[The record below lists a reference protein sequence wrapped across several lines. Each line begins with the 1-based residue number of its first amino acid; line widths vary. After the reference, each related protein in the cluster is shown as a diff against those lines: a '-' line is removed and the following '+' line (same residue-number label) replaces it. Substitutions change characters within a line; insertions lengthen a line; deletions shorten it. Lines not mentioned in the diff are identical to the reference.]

1 MLTASSILQNFP
13 LVKLVFSNFLLAA
26 RNFLLGVLKLA
37 LGLGGWLDIWWV
49 GNGPGFGIG
58 KGVGTLLVFFL
69 VSSWVCN
76 VSFFNIFSF
85 GWVGFC
91 FGVGNVVLVGNVA
104 GVGIGVGVVSSCS
117 FILFVSDA
125 AAGRCFCLFLG
136 LDLVGFVGNGVGIIL
151 GVGIGNGV
159 GTFGQVGSFCCFW
172 LGFGKWVGNFGWGC
186 RLVCLFFFLLVVLM
200 TKSHTSI
207 MSL

>member
-1 MLTASSILQNFP
+1 MLTLT
-13 LVKLVFSNFLLAA
+13 
-26 RNFLLGVLKLA
+26 
-37 LGLGGWLDIWWV
+37 LGLVCWLDIWRV
-49 GNGPGFGIG
+49 GNGSGFGIG

-85 GWVGFC
+85 GWVVFC
-91 FGVGNVVLVGNVA
+91 FGVGNVVVVGNVA

-136 LDLVGFVGNGVGIIL
+136 LDLVGFVGNGIGIIL

-159 GTFGQVGSFCCFW
+159 GTFGHVDSFFCFC
-172 LGFGKWVGNFGWGC
+172 LDIGN
-186 RLVCLFFFLLVVLM
+186 
-200 TKSHTSI
+200 
-207 MSL
+207 

>member
-1 MLTASSILQNFP
+1 MLTLT
-13 LVKLVFSNFLLAA
+13 
-26 RNFLLGVLKLA
+26 
-37 LGLGGWLDIWWV
+37 LGLVCWLYIWWV

-104 GVGIGVGVVSSCS
+104 GVGIGVGVV
-117 FILFVSDA
+117 ILFVSDA

-136 LDLVGFVGNGVGIIL
+136 LDLVGFVGNGIGIIL
-151 GVGIGNGV
+151 GVGIGNGNGV
-159 GTFGQVGSFCCFW
+159 GTFGHVDSFFCFC
-172 LGFGKWVGNFGWGC
+172 LGIGKWVGNFGRGC
-186 RLVCLFFFLLVVLM
+186 KLVCLFFFLLLIVLM
-200 TKSHTSI
+200 PKSHTS
-207 MSL
+207 MSSCYLQKFSPNFRLPRWLLSWQFLFFLGC